1 MGLAAL
7 EGPQK
12 NVWTPSIGHWPGRLA
27 PPRPGATTAW
37 DTARPSQ
44 PLPRT
49 EFCAVHGYIFGWQLV
64 VIIGLFGIYSGTTM
78 FTLTSQFGLCAP
90 EFAIPF
96 PW

>member
-64 VIIGLFGIYSGTTM
+64 VITGPVWDLLWDYNVYIDLSIWTLYS
-78 FTLTSQFGLCAP
+78 

>member
-1 MGLAAL
+1 MFGLPVFA
-7 EGPQK
+7 
-12 NVWTPSIGHWPGRLA
+12 IGRAGWLHRGR
-27 PPRPGATTAW
+27 GATTAW
-37 DTARPSQ
+37 DTARPGQ

-64 VIIGLFGIYSGTTM
+64 VITGPVWDLLWDYNVYTDLSIW
-78 FTLTSQFGLCAP
+78 TLHS